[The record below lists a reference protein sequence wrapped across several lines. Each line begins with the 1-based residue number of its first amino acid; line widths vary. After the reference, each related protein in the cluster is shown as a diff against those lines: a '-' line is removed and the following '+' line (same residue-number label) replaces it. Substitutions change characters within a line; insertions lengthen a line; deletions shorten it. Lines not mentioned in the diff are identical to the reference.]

1 MSVQTECRARQ
12 ACSQELCWGAAWFH
26 KVNAVQERNAM
37 SVQTECRAT
46 RAGSQE
52 LCWGAAWL
60 RRRQRYN
67 TSIPFSKFFRCLI
80 SHLESLP
87 HLWIGIQPF
96 TYGHS
101 CAFSTRE
108 KKWNRDISRCSKLFY
123 IILSKYFYFASPSQA
138 APQHSSWEQALV
150 ALHSVCT
157 DIALRSCTAFTLW
170 NQAAPQQNIESEL
183 SYSAFGLH
191 WFWIALCSVT

>member
-1 MSVQTECRARQ
+1 MELFFVCHTKAEKSQTYILWRIEQHRHAWVSDRPSCLTFCGIKMSKNAEWESIRNIVF
-12 ACSQELCWGAAWFH
+12 SSVSGA
-26 KVNAVQERNAM
+26 K
-37 SVQTECRAT
+37 
-46 RAGSQE
+46 

-108 KKWNRDISRCSKLFY
+108 KKWNRDITFYLMPIIKTYEAATFDLPPMLQPPHLF
-123 IILSKYFYFASPSQA
+123 ATDPS
-138 APQHSSWEQALV
+138 
-150 ALHSVCT
+150 
-157 DIALRSCTAFTLW
+157 
-170 NQAAPQQNIESEL
+170 
-183 SYSAFGLH
+183 
-191 WFWIALCSVT
+191 